1 MKPGIYLEEALKDVL
16 RTSNFV
22 YGMFNLITAP
32 CGSGKTT
39 AAINVIS
46 KLASSPR
53 TVLILIDTKNGMER
67 LAQEKV
73 LTTPYAF
80 YEESI
85 HQTWFHSDEFDPT
98 QIVVT
103 TYAQFGVW
111 EYHNPGFHSFFD
123 VIICDEAHNMVKF
136 PNFKDKKKK
145 TTPQINYA
153 AIARDALCRAVLECN
168 TLIVGMTATPKALA
182 KLNCSIYRMPID
194 ESKLRRYESKEIV
207 PYRSLPQLLRQLPTG
222 KRSALYITHVRQMER
237 YEQIAIEA
245 GMKPIC
251 VWSLNH
257 EKPMTQE
264 QLAARDYILT
274 NECVPPQYDLFI
286 FNKSCETSIN
296 LRGRMDY
303 MIVHSSEEEARTQAR
318 GRYRN
323 DLDVLYVYE
332 PDVEQDIVVPDDF
345 LDVYIYKEDKTKL
358 RAQKGTQ
365 LTLSSARR
373 RRGVLLT
380 KKCDPSAEMWGV
392 YNGFPTFLQL
402 ITQNTRHKCVPSS
415 TRLH

>member
-22 YGMFNLITAP
+22 HGMFNLIYAP

-46 KLASSPR
+46 KQASSPR
-53 TVLILIDTKNGMER
+53 TALMLIDTRNGMER

-80 YEESI
+80 YEDSI
-85 HQTWFHSDEFDPT
+85 HQTWFPSDEFNPSK
-98 QIVVT
+98 IIVT

-136 PNFKDKKKK
+136 PNFKEKKKDQK
-145 TTPQINYA
+145 PKINYA
-153 AIARDALCRAVLECN
+153 AIARDAICRAAWECN
-168 TLIVGMTATPKALA
+168 TLVVGMTATPKALN
-182 KLNCSIYRMPID
+182 KLNCLIYPIPID
-194 ESKLRRYESKEIV
+194 ESKLRRYESKEII
-207 PYRSLPQLLRQLPTG
+207 PYRSLPQLLAQLPKG
-222 KRSALYITHVRQMER
+222 KRGALYITHVHQMER

-264 QLAARDYILT
+264 QLEARDYILT

-296 LRGRMDY
+296 LRGQLDY
-303 MIVHSSEEEARTQAR
+303 MIVHSSEEDTRIQAR
-318 GRYRN
+318 GRYRD
-323 DLDVLYVYE
+323 DLDVLYIYE
-332 PDVEQDIVVPDDF
+332 PDAKQDIVVPDDF

-358 RAQKGTQ
+358 RAQIDMKDAKGHPMPYNQ
-365 LTLSSARR
+365 LFMLVEAS
-373 RRGVLLT
+373 G
-380 KKCDPSAEMWGV
+380 
-392 YNGFPTFLQL
+392 YQL
-402 ITQNTRHKCVPSS
+402 EHGRKNNRPYIIIRE
-415 TRLH
+415 L

>member
-16 RTSNFV
+16 RTSNFIH
-22 YGMFNLITAP
+22 GMFNLIVAP

-46 KLASSPR
+46 KQASSPR
-53 TVLILIDTKNGMER
+53 TALILIDTKNGMER

-136 PNFKDKKKK
+136 PNFKEKKKDQK
-145 TTPQINYA
+145 NKINYA
-153 AIARDALCRAVLECN
+153 AIARDAICRAVWECN
-168 TLIVGMTATPKALA
+168 TLIVGMTATPKALT
-182 KLNCSIYRMPID
+182 KLKCRIYRMPID
-194 ESKLRRYESKEIV
+194 DSKLRQYESKEIIS
-207 PYRSLPQLLRQLPTG
+207 YKSLPHLLLQLPKG
-222 KRSALYITHVRQMER
+222 KRGALYIKHVHQMEK
-237 YEQIAIEA
+237 YEQLAIEA

-251 VWSLNH
+251 IWSLNH
-257 EKPMTQE
+257 EKPMTKE

-296 LRGRMDY
+296 LRGHLDY
-303 MIVHSSEEEARTQAR
+303 MIVHSSEEDTRIQAR
-318 GRYRN
+318 GRYR
-323 DLDVLYVYE
+323 DDWDVLYVYE

-358 RAQKGTQ
+358 RAQIDMKDAKGHPMPYNQ
-365 LTLSSARR
+365 LFMLVEAS
-373 RRGVLLT
+373 G
-380 KKCDPSAEMWGV
+380 
-392 YNGFPTFLQL
+392 YQL
-402 ITQNTRHKCVPSS
+402 EHGRKNNRPYIIIRE
-415 TRLH
+415 L

>member
-22 YGMFNLITAP
+22 HGMFNLIVAP

-53 TVLILIDTKNGMER
+53 TALMLIDTRNGVER

-85 HQTWFHSDEFDPT
+85 QQTWFPSDEFDPT

-153 AIARDALCRAVLECN
+153 AIARDALCRAVWECN

-182 KLNCSIYRMPID
+182 KLNCNIYRIPID
-194 ESKLRRYESKEIV
+194 ESKLRRYESKEIIS
-207 PYRSLPQLLRQLPTG
+207 YRSLPQLLRQLPAG
-222 KRSALYITHVRQMER
+222 KRGALYITHVRQMER
-237 YEQIAIEA
+237 CEQIAIEA

-257 EKPMTQE
+257 EKSMTQE

-274 NECVPPQYDLFI
+274 NERVPPQYDLFI

-296 LRGRMDY
+296 LRGHLDY
-303 MIVHSSEEEARTQAR
+303 IIVHSREEDTRTQAR
-318 GRYRN
+318 GRYRD

-345 LDVYIYKEDKTKL
+345 LDVSIYKEDKTKL
-358 RAQKGTQ
+358 RAQIDMKDAKGHPMPYNQ
-365 LTLSSARR
+365 LFMLVEAS
-373 RRGVLLT
+373 G
-380 KKCDPSAEMWGV
+380 
-392 YNGFPTFLQL
+392 YQL
-402 ITQNTRHKCVPSS
+402 EHGRKNNRPYIIIRE
-415 TRLH
+415 L

>member
-1 MKPGIYLEEALKDVL
+1 
-16 RTSNFV
+16 
-22 YGMFNLITAP
+22 
-32 CGSGKTT
+32 
-39 AAINVIS
+39 
-46 KLASSPR
+46 
-53 TVLILIDTKNGMER
+53 
-67 LAQEKV
+67 
-73 LTTPYAF
+73 
-80 YEESI
+80 
-85 HQTWFHSDEFDPT
+85 
-98 QIVVT
+98 
-103 TYAQFGVW
+103 
-111 EYHNPGFHSFFD
+111 
-123 VIICDEAHNMVKF
+123 
-136 PNFKDKKKK
+136 
-145 TTPQINYA
+145 
-153 AIARDALCRAVLECN
+153 
-168 TLIVGMTATPKALA
+168 
-182 KLNCSIYRMPID
+182 MPID

-345 LDVYIYKEDKTKL
+345 LDVYIYKEDKAKL
-358 RAQKGTQ
+358 RAQIDMKDSKGHPMPYNQ
-365 LTLSSARR
+365 LFMLVEAS
-373 RRGVLLT
+373 G
-380 KKCDPSAEMWGV
+380 
-392 YNGFPTFLQL
+392 YQL
-402 ITQNTRHKCVPSS
+402 EHGRKNNRPYIIIRE
-415 TRLH
+415 L

>member
-16 RTSNFV
+16 HTSNFV
-22 YGMFNLITAP
+22 HGTFNLIVAP

-46 KLASSPR
+46 KQASSPR
-53 TVLILIDTKNGMER
+53 TALMLIDTRNGMER

-85 HQTWFHSDEFDPT
+85 LQTWFPSDEFDPSK
-98 QIVVT
+98 IVVT

-123 VIICDEAHNMVKF
+123 VIICDEAHSMIRF
-136 PNFKDKKKK
+136 PNFKDKKRKQ
-145 TTPQINYA
+145 TPQINYA
-153 AIARDALCRAVLECN
+153 AIARDAICRAVWECN

-182 KLNCSIYRMPID
+182 KLNCNIYRIPID
-194 ESKLRRYESKEIV
+194 ESKLRRYESKEIKS
-207 PYRSLPQLLRQLPTG
+207 YRSLPQLIRQLPAG
-222 KRSALYITHVRQMER
+222 KRGALYITHVHQMER
-237 YEQIAIEA
+237 CEQIAIEA

-264 QLAARDYILT
+264 QLEARDYILT
-274 NECVPPQYDLFI
+274 NERVPPQYDLFI

-296 LRGRMDY
+296 LRGHLDY
-303 MIVHSSEEEARTQAR
+303 MIVHSREEDTRTQAR

-332 PDVEQDIVVPDDF
+332 PDVEQEIVVPDDF
-345 LDVYIYKEDKTKL
+345 LDVFIYKEDKTKL
-358 RAQKGTQ
+358 RVQIGMKDTKGHPMPYNQ
-365 LTLSSARR
+365 LFMLVEAS
-373 RRGVLLT
+373 G
-380 KKCDPSAEMWGV
+380 
-392 YNGFPTFLQL
+392 YQL
-402 ITQNTRHKCVPSS
+402 EHGRKNNRPYIIIRE
-415 TRLH
+415 L

>member
-22 YGMFNLITAP
+22 HGMFNLIVAP

-46 KLASSPR
+46 KYASSPR
-53 TVLILIDTKNGMER
+53 TALMLIDTRNGMER

-85 HQTWFHSDEFDPT
+85 HQTWFPSDEFDPT

-153 AIARDALCRAVLECN
+153 AIARDAICRAVWECN

-182 KLNCSIYRMPID
+182 KLNCNIYRMPID
-194 ESKLRRYESKEIV
+194 ESKLRRYESKEII
-207 PYRSLPQLLRQLPTG
+207 PYKSLPQLLRQLPAG
-222 KRSALYITHVRQMER
+222 KRGALYITHVHQMER
-237 YEQIAIEA
+237 CEQIAIEA
-245 GMKPIC
+245 GMKTIC

-257 EKPMTQE
+257 EKPLTEE
-264 QLAARDYILT
+264 QLAARDYLLT
-274 NECVPPQYDLFI
+274 HECVPPQYDLFI

-296 LRGRMDY
+296 LHGHLDY
-303 MIVHSSEEEARTQAR
+303 MIVHSREEDTRTQAR
-318 GRYRN
+318 GRYRD

-345 LDVYIYKEDKTKL
+345 LDVFIYKEDKTKL
-358 RAQKGTQ
+358 RAQIDMKDSKGHPMPYNQ
-365 LTLSSARR
+365 LFMLVEAS
-373 RRGVLLT
+373 G
-380 KKCDPSAEMWGV
+380 
-392 YNGFPTFLQL
+392 YQL
-402 ITQNTRHKCVPSS
+402 EHGRKNNRPYIIIRE
-415 TRLH
+415 L